1 MACPRAEKN
10 DRMSETPYLEQ
21 SDDNYTVCS
30 LQEQESSASGRQN
43 LRSQYLAFKDSFTE
57 EEISRSESEEF
68 YSVIIRAERL
78 HKLVSKPQEQLAD
91 AEALLQITNTLFS
104 SLKSSHSSEGLQL
117 SDFICCL
124 IQRYGEN
131 DEARDCKHISWIGMG
146 LDASFGFRNA
156 LRMQTMIG
164 PMDTKP
170 TQRKTVTRRKRV
182 RPPDI
187 YHPEEV
193 EDTACKNEK
202 DTHNNV
208 SVMFDILKRSCIQLE
223 KLVLNRL
230 SFSRTVENIFALT
243 FLVRDGRAEI
253 IVNDSGMHLVSP
265 RNAPTAKAIVSKQVT
280 CHQFVL
286 RFDYMDWELMRES
299 VEKGEEAMPQRARA
313 DHAGVQHAVGVR
325 KRSPTI

>member
-1 MACPRAEKN
+1 MLLEDMACPSADEN
-10 DRMSETPYLEQ
+10 DRKSKTPYLEQ
-21 SDDNYTVCS
+21 SDDNYTVCP

-43 LRSQYLAFKDSFTE
+43 LRSQYLAFKDSFTG
-57 EEISRSESEEF
+57 EEISRSESQEF

-91 AEALLQITNTLFS
+91 AVALLQITNTLFS

-117 SDFICCL
+117 SDFIFCL
-124 IQRYGEN
+124 IERYGEN
-131 DEARDCKHISWIGMG
+131 DEARDCKHISWIDMG
-146 LDASFGFRNA
+146 LDASFIYRNA

-208 SVMFDILKRSCIQLE
+208 SVMFDTLKKRRCIQLE
-223 KLVLNRL
+223 KLVLNRF
-230 SFSRTVENIFALT
+230 SFPRTVENIFTLT
-243 FLVRDGRAEI
+243 FLVKDGRAEI
-253 IVNDSGMHLVSP
+253 MVNDSGKHLVSP
-265 RNAPTAKAIVSKQVT
+265 RNAPTAKAVVSKQ
-280 CHQFVL
+280 
-286 RFDYMDWELMRES
+286 LMRES
-299 VEKGEEAMPQRARA
+299 VEKGEEAMPPRARA
-313 DHAGVQHAVGVR
+313 DNAGAVQQAVEVR
-325 KRSPTI
+325 K